1 MEESYGSYTTPQLL
15 YMSSSY
21 IAGYSLD
28 VPGNFEAPDNPLNSS
43 ILTKDSYSF
52 NDYYNMADIVV
63 DYMREHG
70 KAPDYIEYEG
80 ALIGYYDLVY
90 NFALLCQDDT
100 DSSHM
105 NFEGESKFYKFHDNK
120 LLGLLPIAV
129 FIVLIIIIA
138 VIIRKIRKSRRNRRS
153 RARHNQ
159 RNYRSSS
166 NQPRRLNR
174 KRR

>member
-1 MEESYGSYTTPQLL
+1 M
-15 YMSSSY
+15 
-21 IAGYSLD
+21 D

-43 ILTKDSYSF
+43 IMTKDSYSF

-63 DYMREHG
+63 DYMNEHG
-70 KAPDYIEYEG
+70 RAPDYIEYEG

-90 NFALLCQDDT
+90 NFALLTQDDT

-105 NFEGESKFYKFHDNK
+105 NFEGESKFHKFHDNK

-129 FIVLIIIIA
+129 LIVLIIIIA
-138 VIIRKIRKSRRNRRS
+138 VIIRKIRSRRNRKS

-159 RNYRSSS
+159 RNYRSSA